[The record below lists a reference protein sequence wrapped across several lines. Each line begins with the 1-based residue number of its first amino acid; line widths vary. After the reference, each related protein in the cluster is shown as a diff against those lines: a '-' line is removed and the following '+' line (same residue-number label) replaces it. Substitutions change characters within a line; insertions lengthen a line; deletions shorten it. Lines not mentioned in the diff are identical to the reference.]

1 MASLWW
7 RWSQFSL
14 TQAADGIGEMYS
26 GIARGL
32 SGAGYTG
39 VQQAEDV
46 HGFKGDFIVA
56 VVYLPISGRNFW
68 QVMACGGNGGSE
80 NEAQAELNEVQNI
93 INNIKFL

>member
-1 MASLWW
+1 M
-7 RWSQFSL
+7 RRVF
-14 TQAADGIGEMYS
+14 QAPVT
-26 GIARGL
+26 L
-32 SGAGYTG
+32 GYCK
-39 VQQAEDV
+39 VKDV

-80 NEAQAELNEVQNI
+80 TEAQAELNEVQAI